1 MPFDQPEGMPSTQG
15 SDRKVM
21 EVLGRVVWDR
31 TQQGRAGHCVMAQVR
46 VGQGRAGTYM
56 SIRPPLYQL
65 GWFSASEEED
75 HRIVVGH

>member
-1 MPFDQPEGMPSTQG
+1 MGQDTT
-15 SDRKVM
+15 R
-21 EVLGRVVWDR
+21 
-31 TQQGRAGHCVMAQVR
+31 QGRALRDGAGQGR
-46 VGQGRAGTYM
+46 AGQGRAGTYM